1 MVGTVIGISIAILV
15 RIEIL
20 GGGIRRNAE

>member
-1 MVGTVIGISIAILV
+1 MVGTVFGTSIAILV

-20 GGGIRRNAE
+20 EGGIRRNAE